1 MATKRQDLHTAALR
15 SFDQQE
21 MLQIC
26 LQYIANISI
35 LHREEDSLNAQR
47 LSKDHSWIIAE
58 NSLGVKEPQGIFLN
72 TIYKHKLFGRVSR
85 KIICSHPKNKLQ
97 HIQLSSTTGTSNGTG
112 FYGKMKKQ
120 TNKQRKSFF
129 PFLQEKV

>member
-26 LQYIANISI
+26 LQYIANVSI

-58 NSLGVKEPQGIFLN
+58 NSLGVKEPQGIFF
-72 TIYKHKLFGRVSR
+72 KHN
-85 KIICSHPKNKLQ
+85 I
-97 HIQLSSTTGTSNGTG
+97 
-112 FYGKMKKQ
+112 
-120 TNKQRKSFF
+120 
-129 PFLQEKV
+129 